1 MEQGELFKVD
11 RMRLF
16 EELCSPPVLRRGF
29 REVSKNRGSSGIDEI
44 TVEDYKAN
52 LEQEIR
58 ELSAELKDWSYKPQP
73 VRRVEIPKPGGG
85 VRLLGV
91 PCVRDRVVQASIK
104 FLLEPIIDPT
114 FSDSSFGFRPGR
126 SQKQAIEKAKSI
138 VSSGKDI
145 VVDIDLSKFFDRVS
159 HDRIIRQLR
168 TVHKIDNR
176 ILRLTG
182 LTLRSGVMVNG
193 QKENTF
199 VGTTQGSPLSPLLS
213 NVILDELDRELEK
226 RGLEFCRFADD
237 CNIFVKSQKAADR
250 VMGSISNFIEKKLKL
265 VVNEEKS
272 KTGKAEV
279 IKFLGMTIVAGMIT
293 ISSMSMSRANDRLC
307 ELIPRRTNQSIEAT
321 VEKLNIWYRGWSGY
335 YGITEDKRQLQ
346 RVEAH
351 ARRRLRSRIVYE
363 HKRPRNLKRTLL
375 KRGVSEYA
383 ANRIINNKGIW
394 ATSRSPAMHRAF
406 PNRYFIE
413 ELGQFIYS
421 A

>member
-1 MEQGELFKVD
+1 MHV
-11 RMRLF
+11 
-16 EELCSPPVLRRGF
+16 
-29 REVSKNRGSSGIDEI
+29 
-44 TVEDYKAN
+44 
-52 LEQEIR
+52 
-58 ELSAELKDWSYKPQP
+58 
-73 VRRVEIPKPGGG
+73 
-85 VRLLGV
+85 V
-91 PCVRDRVVQASIK
+91 PFDLTCVTTTLAQR
-104 FLLEPIIDPT
+104 
-114 FSDSSFGFRPGR
+114 GR

-168 TVHKIDNR
+168 TVHKIDTR

-193 QKENTF
+193 RKENTF

-213 NVILDELDRELEK
+213 NVILDELDKELEK

-293 ISSMSMSRANDRLC
+293 ISSMSMSRANERLC

-351 ARRRLRSRIVYE
+351 ARRRLRSRIVCE

-383 ANRIINNKGIW
+383 ANRIINNMSIW
-394 ATSRSPAMHRAF
+394 ATSRSPAMHKVF
-406 PNRYFIE
+406 PNR
-413 ELGQFIYS
+413 
-421 A
+421 